1 MHCLGPVSCL
11 IKPITGPVANGVL
24 FRIAGKL
31 TWFSF
36 VSIQLTAENTNEVKC
51 PAASIIVSRSTLADI
66 LLCQN

>member
-1 MHCLGPVSCL
+1 MHCLGPVLCL

-24 FRIAGKL
+24 FCTAGKP
-31 TWFSF
+31 TWVSF

-51 PAASIIVSRSTLADI
+51 PVASIIVSRSTLTDV